1 MNPRSTCDLRSQM
14 LSAFLLRTATSM
26 LYCLFV
32 SLGAPA
38 PLSPPPTSWG
48 PVYDVTSVPIL
59 QTASCLLLPPVLE
72 VHVYGSLSLPLS
84 RGPLPGEAWAQA
96 G

>member
-1 MNPRSTCDLRSQM
+1 MNPRSTCDLRPQM
-14 LSAFLLRTATSM
+14 LSALLLRTATSM

-38 PLSPPPTSWG
+38 PFRPPPASWG
-48 PVYDVTSVPIL
+48 PVYDVTSIPIL
-59 QTASCLLLPPVLE
+59 QTASCLLLPSVLE
-72 VHVYGSLSLPLS
+72 VHVTGLSLSTS
-84 RGPLPGEAWAQA
+84 FQRTTA

>member
-38 PLSPPPTSWG
+38 PLSPPPHFLGTC
-48 PVYDVTSVPIL
+48 I
-59 QTASCLLLPPVLE
+59 
-72 VHVYGSLSLPLS
+72 
-84 RGPLPGEAWAQA
+84 
-96 G
+96 